1 MLKLWPIKIKE
12 RPDMQH
18 SRTQANFYPKPA
30 LVAIEP
36 KLIELRTMHHNVLIP
51 TNSEVKLPSMAKLS
65 YRRKDDAVLV
75 NGHEQLYEKVNPNS
89 TPINKKALPS
99 HSPVIR
105 PKRKHST
112 QFRNT
117 SASTLSKFNMTVS
130 GSSNFK
136 GLGQLIR

>member
-1 MLKLWPIKIKE
+1 
-12 RPDMQH
+12 MQH

-75 NGHEQLYEKVNPNS
+75 NGHEQLYEKMNPN
-89 TPINKKALPS
+89 
-99 HSPVIR
+99 
-105 PKRKHST
+105 
-112 QFRNT
+112 
-117 SASTLSKFNMTVS
+117 
-130 GSSNFK
+130 
-136 GLGQLIR
+136 